1 MFIPPAI
8 EPFLISKIDEEGDN
22 GGSVDTSFDPLGVP
36 EPVVEDTA
44 TESEPQAGNET
55 AEEKFNPA
63 WNPLF
68 EVLPSEFQKHPKVVE
83 TLKGWDQN
91 FAKVQSEYA
100 PYKPLIENQ
109 ISMEDIQNSIQL
121 TQLLSS
127 DPRYVYDELARRYG
141 FATEQGQQQVDD
153 QEEENGDE
161 EQPNLLELEN
171 NPQLKA
177 MQEQLN
183 QFQQIFAQQEQA
195 KEEQRIQE
203 EAKISVQNE
212 WNDLYKS
219 IGVPEGQHLPPN
231 VRQEIAQRAV
241 AIGDTTGNY
250 SLKAGYDQY
259 AQLVNYV
266 RNSRANN
273 TAPAVMPG
281 NGAMPSTK
289 KNLGQ
294 MSEDERVD
302 HIAAMAKALAEGN
315 GS

>member
-8 EPFLISKIDEEGDN
+8 EPFVINKIDEEGDN

-36 EPVVEDTA
+36 EPVVEET
-44 TESEPQAGNET
+44 TESEPQVGNET

-68 EVLPSEFQKHPKVVE
+68 EVLPSEFQKHPVIRE

-100 PYKPLIENQ
+100 PYKPLVENN
-109 ISMEDIQNSIQL
+109 ISIEDIQNSIQL
-121 TQLLSS
+121 SQLLSAN
-127 DPRYVYDELARRYG
+127 PRYVYDELARRYG
-141 FATEQGQQQVDD
+141 FATEQGQQQVEEQQ
-153 QEEENGDE
+153 QEEEENT
-161 EQPNLLELEN
+161 PNLLELEN

-177 MQEQLN
+177 MQEQLT
-183 QFQQIFAQQEQA
+183 QFQQMFAQQEQA
-195 KEEQRIQE
+195 REEARIQQ
-203 EAKISVQNE
+203 EAQQTVQQE

-219 IGVPEGQHLPPN
+219 IGVPEGQHLPAN

-241 AIGDTTGNY
+241 AIGDATGNY

-273 TAPAVMPG
+273 SAPQVMPG
-281 NGAMPSTK
+281 NGALPSTK